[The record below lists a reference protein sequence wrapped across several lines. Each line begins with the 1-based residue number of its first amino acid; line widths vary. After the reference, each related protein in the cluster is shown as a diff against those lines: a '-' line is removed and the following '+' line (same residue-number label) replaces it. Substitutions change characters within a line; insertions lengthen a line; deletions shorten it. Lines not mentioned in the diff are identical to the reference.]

1 MTPLLAQIVIG
12 WPAIISSLLVA
23 VLGIVLGRAYL
34 LAVSAV
40 LSLGFAWY
48 LTCLPATVFKVLG
61 YSTPLLHFTA
71 MLFVYRGR
79 RWLGVLTLLP
89 YLAVVLYFGAAVI
102 AESLGY
108 YPGR

>member
-12 WPAIISSLLVA
+12 WPAIILSLLFA
-23 VLGIVLGRAYL
+23 ALGIALGAAYL

-48 LTCLPATVFKVLG
+48 LTCSPATVLKVLG
-61 YSTPLLHFTA
+61 YSTPLLHLAA

-79 RWLGVLTLLP
+79 RWTGALVLLP
-89 YLAVVLYFGAAVI
+89 YLAVVLYFGAGVI
-102 AESLGY
+102 AESL
-108 YPGR
+108 RD